1 MICSPELR
9 AWSLFL
15 AITISGAVFC
25 RAAIATV
32 VSGHFVFQ
40 VVRKTLLQS
49 FSQAI
54 LMASASTDFFSRARD
69 FARSAALLQE
79 AQLEAA
85 DADAAQGGVLVSIH
99 TNDYLASEALDQL
112 SRKRKNLFMLILHMT
127 RLAMSAAD
135 RRSLI
140 QRAMMPPDALSVAVP
155 ESNFK
160 TGQSV
165 VHWWASRLEAQGR
178 GFPNA
183 HTKVMIGL
191 PLEIVG
197 NDSDV

>member
-1 MICSPELR
+1 MICSLELR

-15 AITISGAVFC
+15 AIIIFGAFSGQFL
-25 RAAIATV
+25 
-32 VSGHFVFQ
+32 FQ
-40 VVRKTLLQS
+40 VVRKTVLQS
-49 FSQAI
+49 LLQAI
-54 LMASASTDFFSRARD
+54 LMASSSTDFFSTARD
-69 FARSAALLQE
+69 FVRSAAVLQE

-85 DADAAQGGVLVSIH
+85 DADEAQGGVLVRN
-99 TNDYLASEALDQL
+99 NDYLASEALDRL
-112 SRKRKNLFMLILHMT
+112 SKKRKNHFMMIPFMT

-135 RRSLI
+135 RTSLV

-155 ESNFK
+155 ESFFK

-165 VHWWASRLEAQGR
+165 VHWCASRLEAQGR
-178 GFPNA
+178 GSSNA

-191 PLEIVG
+191 PLESVG